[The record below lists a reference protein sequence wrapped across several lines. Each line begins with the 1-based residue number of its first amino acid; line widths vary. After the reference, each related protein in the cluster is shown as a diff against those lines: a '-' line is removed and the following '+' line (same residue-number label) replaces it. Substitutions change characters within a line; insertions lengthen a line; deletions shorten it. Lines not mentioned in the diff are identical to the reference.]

1 MQNAIVPWEFDSTLR
16 DMRSISLLCVLFAG
30 LFSLPS
36 AHAQSAAS
44 AAPDPYRNESLVF
57 ERYETTYRM
66 NADGTGERIVHV
78 KIRIQS
84 EGAAQQLGVLTI
96 GYASANETPH
106 ITLVRV
112 HKPDGTT
119 VDTPPDTAIDMPADV
134 TRTAPLYSDLKEK
147 HVAVRS
153 LSVGDTLEYEV
164 HTTIDKPEAPGE
176 FWGSYHFTPPGT
188 VIVLAEALTLEVP
201 KDKYVQVWSPNHKPA
216 ITDQGNLRIYRWS
229 AAQLVPAAKPA
240 PNGGKAKQ
248 PPKDPDQDADGRSL
262 PSVAWTT
269 FHNWAEIGA
278 WYRAMAAPRVQ
289 PTDALRARADE
300 ITHNAKTPE
309 EQARAIYEFVS
320 SKVRYVGIDFGVGRY
335 QPHDAADVLAN
346 QYGDCKDKD
355 TLLEALLRAKG
366 FTTAPVLIGAGIAP
380 VAEVPSP
387 AFFNHVITT
396 VEMSGRRVWLDSTPG
411 VAPFG
416 YLSPEI
422 RDEKALVVP
431 ASGDAA
437 LVMTPAVAPYP
448 FSERFE
454 AQGTLDDAGRMTA
467 KMTATYRDDFEIL
480 ARALA
485 RSVAPAEWDRASQY
499 ISSIT
504 GFGGTTSN
512 TQFKNVDDFSQPIV
526 LTYDYD
532 RHPFGDWENRRIIPL
547 FPAMPFPALADDDTA
562 PAQDIDLGSPRELT
576 AITQI
581 ELPARYRTDLP
592 DPVHVRTDF
601 AVVDKTYRFDG
612 HAITA
617 ARVIVILR
625 KKIAKADWKSY
636 QQFLKDISYSSEP
649 WIQLYPPLK
658 SIVAAPGPQPA
669 GKGSTIVP
677 KNGPV
682 ITIHNLPL
690 TAAPAP
696 AAPSASAAVPAN
708 ETPGELLEKAR
719 EQIRQGDLSD
729 AKATLDAVKAKSPQE
744 QYLWANLGI
753 VAEMERNYDEA
764 KTDFR
769 TELKYHPDNPG
780 LVSNLAGAE
789 MRTGNAEAARQVLKD
804 YLARHPEE
812 LVISRQL
819 AALQAA
825 AQDDNAA
832 LKTLEAAAEHHPDD
846 AALRLQTADLL
857 ARMGR
862 KDEAAAAAQ
871 SVLADATDPGMMND
885 AAYILSLS
893 GHDFAEAEAGSRKSI
908 ALLEAKSAEMT
919 TAQANRKAFA
929 DANLLIASWDTL
941 GWILF
946 EEGKPDEA
954 LPFVLASWRDGLHA
968 EVGDHLGQ
976 IYEALHRNNDADV
989 AYRLADAAANSATPP
1004 DVREHIHESFTR
1016 LEAAG
1021 AKAGPK
1027 DGIDALQ
1034 RLRTYKLGHVRGAK
1048 GWGTFRLEL
1057 TADGA
1062 IEAQQMTGS
1071 PEIAAVGDAIRK
1083 MKFDDLI
1090 PPGSK
1095 AHLLRS
1101 AVVSCSQSAGCE
1113 LVMVPDG
1120 GLQTEAQ

>member
-1 MQNAIVPWEFDSTLR
+1 
-16 DMRSISLLCVLFAG
+16 MRSISLLCVLFAG
-30 LFSLPS
+30 VFSLPS
-36 AHAQSAAS
+36 AYVQSPAS
-44 AAPDPYRNESLVF
+44 ATADAYHNESLVF
-57 ERYETTYRM
+57 ERYETTYRL

-78 KIRIQS
+78 KVRIQS

-112 HKPDGTT
+112 HKPDGTV
-119 VDTPPDTAIDMPADV
+119 VDTPPDTAMDMPADV

-176 FWGSYHFTPPGT
+176 FWGAYHFTAPGT
-188 VIVLAEALTLEVP
+188 VIVLAETLNLEAP
-201 KDKYVQVWSPNHKPA
+201 KDKYVQVWSPNHKPT
-216 ITDQGNLRIYRWS
+216 ITEQGNTRIYSWNV
-229 AAQLVPAAKPA
+229 AQLVPAPKPA
-240 PNGGKAKQ
+240 PDGKTKQ

-269 FHNWAEIGA
+269 FPSWAGIGA
-278 WYRAMAAPRVQ
+278 WYRAMAAPRAQ

-300 ITHNAKTPE
+300 ITRNAKTPE
-309 EQARAIYEFVS
+309 EQARAIYAFVS
-320 SKVRYVGIDFGVGRY
+320 SKIRYVGIDFGVGRY

-355 TLLEALLRAKG
+355 TLLEVLLRAKG

-396 VEMSGRRVWLDSTPG
+396 VELPGGRVWLDSTPG

-422 RDEKALVVP
+422 RDEQALVVP

-437 LVMTPAVAPYP
+437 LATTPAAAPYP

-454 AQGTLDDAGRMTA
+454 AHGTLDDAGRMTA
-467 KMTATYRDDFEIL
+467 RMTATYRDDFEIL

-485 RSVAPAEWDRASQY
+485 RNVAPAEWDKASLY
-499 ISSIT
+499 ISSAT

-512 TQFKNVDDFSQPIV
+512 TQFQNADDLSQPIV

-532 RHPFGDWENRRIIPL
+532 RHPFGDWENRRIVPL

-562 PAQDIDLGSPRELT
+562 PTEDIDLGAPREMT
-576 AITQI
+576 AITRI

-592 DPVHVRTDF
+592 DPIHVKTDF
-601 AVVDKTYRFDG
+601 ASFDKTYRFDG
-612 HAITA
+612 HTITA
-617 ARVIVILR
+617 ERTIVVLK

-636 QQFLKDISYSSEP
+636 QQFLKAISYSSVP
-649 WIQLYPPLK
+649 WVQLYPPA
-658 SIVAAPGPQPA
+658 VTAT
-669 GKGSTIVP
+669 GKPETLVSSKTTTETL
-677 KNGPV
+677 KNGQK
-682 ITIHNLPL
+682 ITTVTL
-690 TAAPAP
+690 APQSSAPAPEAAP
-696 AAPSASAAVPAN
+696 AAPAN
-708 ETPGELLEKAR
+708 ATPSELLDKAR
-719 EQIRQGDLSD
+719 EQIRESDLSG

-744 QYLWANLGI
+744 EYLWANLGI
-753 VAEMERNYDEA
+753 VAEMERNFDEA

-769 TELKYHPDNPG
+769 TELKYHPDNPA
-780 LVSNLAGAE
+780 LVSNLAGVE
-789 MRTGNAEAARQVLKD
+789 MRTGNAEGARQVLKD
-804 YLARHPEE
+804 YLAKHPDE
-812 LVISRQL
+812 LALSRQL
-819 AALQAA
+819 AALEVA

-832 LKTLEAAAEHHPDD
+832 LKTLESAAEHHPDD

-871 SVLADATDPGMMND
+871 SVLADATDPGTMND

-893 GHDFAEAEAGSRKSI
+893 GHNFADAEAGSRKSI
-908 ALLEAKSAEMT
+908 ALLEATSAEMT
-919 TAQANRKAFA
+919 TAQANQKAFT

-954 LPFVLASWRDGLHA
+954 LPFVLAAWRDGLHA

-976 IYEALHRNNDADV
+976 IYEALHRNNDAEA

-1004 DVREHIHESFTR
+1004 DVREHIHDSFTR
-1016 LEAAG
+1016 LESAG
-1021 AKAGPK
+1021 VKAGPK
-1027 DGIDALQ
+1027 DGTQALQ
-1034 RLRTYKLGHVRGAK
+1034 ELRTYKLGRVPGAK

-1062 IEAQQMTGS
+1062 IEAQQMAGS
-1071 PEIAAVGDAIRK
+1071 PEIAPVSDAIRK
-1083 MKFDDLI
+1083 MKFAELI
-1090 PPGSK
+1090 PPASK

-1101 AVVSCSQSAGCE
+1101 AVASCSESTGCE

>member
-1 MQNAIVPWEFDSTLR
+1 
-16 DMRSISLLCVLFAG
+16 MRSISLLCVLFAG

-36 AHAQSAAS
+36 VHAQSPAS
-44 AAPDPYRNESLVF
+44 ATADPYHNESLVF

-66 NADGTGERIVHV
+66 NADGTGERILHV
-78 KIRIQS
+78 KVRIQS

-112 HKPDGTT
+112 HKPDGTV
-119 VDTPPDTAIDMPADV
+119 VDTPPDTAMDMPADV

-176 FWGSYHFTPPGT
+176 FWGADHFIAPGT

-201 KDKYVQVWSPNHKPA
+201 KDKYVQVWSPNHKPT
-216 ITDQGNLRIYRWS
+216 ITEQGNLRIYSWNV
-229 AAQLVPAAKPA
+229 AQLVPAPKPA
-240 PNGGKAKQ
+240 PNGGKAQ
-248 PPKDPDQDADGRSL
+248 EPPKDPDKDADGRNL

-269 FHNWAEIGA
+269 FHSWTEIGA
-278 WYRAMAAPRVQ
+278 WYKAMAAPRVQ
-289 PTDALRARADE
+289 PTDALRAHANE
-300 ITHNAKTPE
+300 ITRDAKTPE
-309 EQARAIYEFVS
+309 EQARAIYTFVS
-320 SKVRYVGIDFGVGRY
+320 SKIRYIGIDFGVGRY
-335 QPHDAADVLAN
+335 QPHDAADVLEN

-366 FTTAPVLIGAGIAP
+366 FTTAPVLIGAGITP
-380 VAEVPSP
+380 VADVPSP

-396 VEMSGRRVWLDSTPG
+396 VELPGGRMWLDSTPG

-416 YLSPEI
+416 YLSPQI

-437 LVMTPAVAPYP
+437 LVTTPAAAPYS

-454 AQGTLDDAGRMTA
+454 AQGTLDDAGKMTA

-485 RSVAPAEWDRASQY
+485 RSVAPAEWDKASQY
-499 ISSIT
+499 ISSAT

-512 TQFKNVDDFSQPIV
+512 TQFKNADDLSQPIV
-526 LTYDYD
+526 LTYDYE
-532 RHPFGDWENRRIIPL
+532 RHPFGDWENRRIVAL
-547 FPAMPFPALADDDTA
+547 FPAPPFPALADEDTA
-562 PAQDIDLGSPRELT
+562 PTEDINLGSPREMT

-581 ELPARYRTDLP
+581 ELPVRYRTDLP

-601 AVVDKTYRFDG
+601 AVVDQTYRFDG

-617 ARVIVILR
+617 VRVIVILR

-636 QQFLKDISYSSEP
+636 QKFLKDIGYSSVP
-649 WIQLYPPLK
+649 WIQLYPPVK
-658 SIVAAPGPQPA
+658 SVVVAPSPEMAR
-669 GKGSTIVP
+669 KNSTVVS

-682 ITIHNLPL
+682 ITVQIPPAS
-690 TAAPAP
+690 TSAPATP
-696 AAPSASAAVPAN
+696 AASEVIPTNATPS
-708 ETPGELLEKAR
+708 ELLDKAR
-719 EQIRQGDLSD
+719 EQIRESDLSD

-753 VAEMERNYDEA
+753 VAEMERNFDEA
-764 KTDFR
+764 KADFR
-769 TELKYHPDNPG
+769 TELKYHPDNPA
-780 LVSNLAGAE
+780 LVSNLAGVE
-789 MRTGNAEAARQVLKD
+789 MRTGNAEGARQVLKD
-804 YLARHPEE
+804 YLSKHPDE
-812 LVISRQL
+812 LAVSRQL
-819 AALQAA
+819 AALQVV

-832 LKTLEAAAEHHPDD
+832 LKTLQAAAEHHPDD

-857 ARMGR
+857 ARIGR
-862 KDEAAAAAQ
+862 KDEAGAAAQ

-893 GHDFAEAEAGSRKSI
+893 GHNFADAEAGSRKSI
-908 ALLEAKSAEMT
+908 ALLEATSAEMT
-919 TAQANRKAFA
+919 TAQANRKAFT

-946 EEGKPDEA
+946 EEGKPEEA
-954 LPFVLASWRDGLHA
+954 LPLVLASWRDGLHA

-976 IYEALHRNNDADV
+976 IYEALHKNNDADA
-989 AYRLADAAANSATPP
+989 AYRLADAAANNATLP
-1004 DVREHIHESFTR
+1004 DVREHIHESFMR

-1021 AKAGPK
+1021 AKTGPK
-1027 DGIDALQ
+1027 DGRQALQ
-1034 RLRTYKLGHVRGAK
+1034 QLRTYKLGHVHGAK

-1057 TADGA
+1057 TADGV
-1062 IEAQQMTGS
+1062 IEAQQMNGG

-1083 MKFDDLI
+1083 MKLAELI

-1101 AVVSCSQSAGCE
+1101 AVVSCSESSGCE

-1120 GLQTEAQ
+1120 GLQTEAR